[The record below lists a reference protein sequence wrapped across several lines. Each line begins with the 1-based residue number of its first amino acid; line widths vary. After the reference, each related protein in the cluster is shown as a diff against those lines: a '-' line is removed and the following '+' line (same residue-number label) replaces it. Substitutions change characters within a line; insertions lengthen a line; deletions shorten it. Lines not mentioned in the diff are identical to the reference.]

1 MPAKGARLQY
11 SGILKLHKVS
21 LGFSCSLKEVRE
33 QDLKNQWLKMK
44 KGWDFTDKI
53 LQKKQQQHN
62 KQKTNTKLNE
72 KTYRFSFHFTVVSFL
87 CWPFDMI

>member
-1 MPAKGARLQY
+1 MPAKGARLRY

-21 LGFSCSLKEVRE
+21 LGFSCNLKEVRE

-53 LQKKQQQHN
+53 LQKKQQQPQQTKN
-62 KQKTNTKLNE
+62 KYKIK
-72 KTYRFSFHFTVVSFL
+72 
-87 CWPFDMI
+87 